1 MISYAMLLC
10 AGRFRARVAIIRTLA
25 LLLTAFVVL
34 DTNPATGTELA
45 RRAQD
50 QVWLVSTRDMAVNC
64 EAAENPDAW
73 TVHYLDE
80 NGKWLPGDVPTLLA
94 WDTHFDQ
101 TIVFVHGNRIERGQ
115 DRYEGLTTYRALVP
129 SDAPQRVRFIIFS
142 WPSGRIGGALRDF
155 REKAWRTV
163 PAAYHLAW
171 LVSRFDP
178 QVQLDFVGYSYGARI
193 VTGALHL
200 VGGGSLNSH
209 QLDAS
214 RPVDAR
220 VVLIAAASDRDWLL
234 PGGLHERAPSQMNHL
249 LLLTNCCDPALKW
262 YHLLD
267 RCDNPI
273 ALGRWG
279 LPTGAL
285 FESVAQVESCEWVG
299 RNHDLHLYLQSDALM
314 SLSWQALTRDRPAE
328 VSHEV
333 LRPLAVHQ

>member
-1 MISYAMLLC
+1 MISFAMLLRI
-10 AGRFRARVAIIRTLA
+10 GRFRARVRTLA
-25 LLLTAFVVL
+25 LLLTVSVVL
-34 DTNPATGTELA
+34 DANAASGTELA
-45 RRAQD
+45 RREQD
-50 QVWLVSTRDMAVNC
+50 QVWLVSTRDMAANF

-73 TVHYLDE
+73 TVSYLDE

-129 SDAPQRVRFIIFS
+129 TDAPQRVRFIIFS
-142 WPSGRIGGALRDF
+142 WPSGRVGGPVRDF

-163 PAAYHLAW
+163 PAACHLAW
-171 LVSRFDP
+171 LVSRIDP
-178 QVQLDFVGYSYGARI
+178 QVQLDFFGYSYGARI

-200 VGGGSLNSH
+200 VGGGSLYSY

-214 RPVDAR
+214 RPLDAGA
-220 VVLIAAASDRDWLL
+220 VLVAAASDRDWLL
-234 PGGLHERAPSQMNHL
+234 PGGLHERAPAQVDHL
-249 LLLTNCCDPALKW
+249 LLLTNCCDPAMKW

-279 LPTGAL
+279 LPTGAP
-285 FESVAQVESCEWVG
+285 FESVAQVEACGWVG
-299 RNHDLHLYLQSDALM
+299 SNHDLHLYLQSDALM
-314 SLSWQALTRDRPAE
+314 SASWQALTRAVPAE
-328 VSHEV
+328 VPQEV